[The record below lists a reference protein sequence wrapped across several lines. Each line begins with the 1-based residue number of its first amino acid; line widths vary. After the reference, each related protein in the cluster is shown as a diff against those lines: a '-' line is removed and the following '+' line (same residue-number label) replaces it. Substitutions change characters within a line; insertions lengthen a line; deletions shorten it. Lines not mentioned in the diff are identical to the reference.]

1 MPRMIFQTL
10 SRSSSRQALFFL
22 ALLCLFFLICG
33 QSYAATLD
41 TLVVNVSEDAYLG
54 DAMFTVSVDK
64 KKIGGDLTATALHT
78 KDASQ
83 NFTLTGAWGPG
94 SHVVTVRFL
103 VDAYGG
109 SPDKDRNLYVN
120 SVTLDGRSSAAPA
133 VEIARA
139 GGIDFPVPAETAPPV
154 PISTPAPA
162 PVPAAVF
169 APGVNLS
176 GMEDNSSKKPGKAGT
191 DYAVIEPSE
200 ITYYAGKG
208 FKLLRLPVLWERL
221 QPNLLAAQPDT
232 APDPAYLKLVTDV
245 LTEADASGMGVIV
258 DLHNY
263 GNYNGI
269 KFGATGSLT
278 PAQFGD
284 AWTVLAEKL
293 KGYHGLI
300 GYDLMNEPNG
310 FLTSSTWKSY
320 AQAGISGV
328 RAADHNTTIF
338 VEGDSYASAAGW
350 LKVSSSLN
358 TLVDPSNKLVFEAH
372 VYGDRDSSGTHFTW
386 NTESANGV
394 TVNTIAQRVDPF
406 AGWCKT
412 NRVACMVGEVG
423 VGNDSPNWNTELAN
437 GLAEM
442 KATGLISVVY
452 WAGGPW
458 WGSTYS
464 MSVEPLNGQDRA
476 QLPVLEAFIH

>member
-1 MPRMIFQTL
+1 MIPHAP
-10 SRSSSRQALFFL
+10 SCGSSGRALFFL
-22 ALLCLFFLICG
+22 TLLCPFSVICDE
-33 QSYAATLD
+33 SHAATLD

-54 DAMFTVSVDK
+54 DALFTVSVDK
-64 KKIGGDLTATALHT
+64 KKIGGNLTATALHA
-78 KDASQ
+78 KGASQ
-83 NFTLTGAWGPG
+83 DFTLTGAWGPG
-94 SHVVTVRFL
+94 PHVVTVRFL

-109 SPDKDRNLYVN
+109 SAGKDRNLYVN
-120 SVTLDGRSSAAPA
+120 SVTLDGRSSTAPA

-139 GGIDFPVPAETAPPV
+139 GGMDFPVPAETAPPV
-154 PISTPAPA
+154 PTPTPTPA

-191 DYAVIEPSE
+191 DYAVIKPSE

-208 FKLLRLPVLWERL
+208 FRLLRLPVLWERL

-232 APDPAYLKLVTDV
+232 TPDPAYLKLVTDV

-258 DLHNY
+258 DLHNF

-284 AWTVLAEKL
+284 AWTVLASVL

-310 FLTSSTWKSY
+310 FSTSSTWQSY
-320 AQAGISGV
+320 AQAGIGGV
-328 RAADHNTTIF
+328 RVADPNTTIF
-338 VEGDSYASAAGW
+338 VEGDAYASAAGW
-350 LKVSSSLN
+350 PKASSSLN
-358 TLVDPSNKLVFEAH
+358 TLVDSSNKLVFEAH

-386 NTESANGV
+386 NIETANGV
-394 TVNTIAQRVDPF
+394 TVNTIAQRVDAF
-406 AGWCKT
+406 GGWCKT
-412 NRVACMVGEVG
+412 NRVTCTVGEVG
-423 VGNDSPNWNTELAN
+423 VGNDSPNWNTQLAN

-442 KATGLISVVY
+442 KAQGLVSATY

-458 WGSTYS
+458 WGSNYP

-476 QLPVLEAFIH
+476 QLPVLQAFIQ